1 MSETYIMLEE
11 AAAFENIS
19 YEAMKKKIQR
29 NPQAFKTKNEPAKSG
44 GKDRV
49 LVALS
54 SLSKKARRAHKE
66 AQNIEGRDLVVN
78 KRAIDSMPWYIDV
91 DLNWYIENH
100 GKKYYEAVE
109 LAKVI
114 QKFLN
119 YADENRTEF
128 AQQFAELN
136 NMSLRTLYR
145 YTENYLEA
153 SAWAMKLSKRDGK
166 NYDFFKIL
174 ALCRKPKQSF
184 TFPSLND
191 RVKAF
196 IENLWFDED
205 FAANNGTIEML
216 YGKLEDIGVQ
226 HGWDY
231 PSYQTVAR
239 YINYLMERK
248 RAKNARFL
256 AAKGTREY
264 KNKVMVKASRDSRS
278 LPVMGLVQGDVHT
291 FDCWVKYTYPNGKV
305 TAIKPNL
312 VAWIDIRSRAIVS
325 DVICLHAN
333 AQIMKQSLLK
343 LIYNDIGGQACGVPQ
358 WINIDNGKEY
368 TAETLT
374 GRSRKERV
382 SFDSETKGF
391 YRSIGIQDDIR
402 SLPHQPWSK
411 SYMERFFRTV
421 TDEFTRWM
429 FSYTGTLTGSKTAGK
444 IKKDIRGML
453 ERDELLDMEEFY
465 ELWNKW
471 LTEKYHLKEH
481 SGLKRMKEE
490 WLKPAELF
498 VHAEER
504 YYKPAPPKSYATM
517 LMMKAERVHVY
528 NTGIRKFGY
537 EYRDPE
543 QKLADY
549 VNDKVDIRWDPEDVT
564 RLYVYTLD
572 GQKICEA
579 VSQEL
584 LLIAP
589 KIPQK
594 ALEDHMK
601 AQHNQLKRDR
611 ERLKEYTTPFH
622 EWIEQHVNG
631 PNDAIGG
638 FIIKKEAKKSSVNSN
653 VVALPGDKQ
662 FRDDIK
668 NKKKINQEENEFYKK
683 KAEKVLAMLREVK

>member
-1 MSETYIMLEE
+1 LAESYIILEE

-29 NPQAFKTKNEPAKSG
+29 NPLIFKTKSEPAENG
-44 GKDRV
+44 GKNRV

-66 AQNIEGRDLVVN
+66 AQNIEGRDVVVN
-78 KRAIDSMPWYIDV
+78 ERATATDGVPWYIDV

-136 NMSLRTLYR
+136 DMSPRTLYR
-145 YTENYLEA
+145 YTESYLEA
-153 SAWAMKLSKRDGK
+153 SAWSMKLSKEDGG
-166 NYDFFKIL
+166 NYDFFKVL
-174 ALCRKPKQSF
+174 SLCRKPKQSF

-196 IENLWFDED
+196 IENLWFDKD

-216 YGKLEDIGVQ
+216 YGKLEEIGDQ
-226 HGWDY
+226 HGWEY

-239 YINYLMERK
+239 YIGYLMDKK

-264 KNKVMVKASRDSRS
+264 RNKVMVKASRDTSG
-278 LPVMGLVQGDVHT
+278 LPVMSLVQGDVHT

-312 VAWIDIRSRAIVS
+312 VGWVDVRSRSIVS

-343 LIYNDIGGQACGVPQ
+343 MGYNEIGGKPCGVPLC
-358 WINIDNGKEY
+358 INIDNGKEY

-382 SFDSETKGF
+382 SFDSETVGF
-391 YRSIGIQDDIR
+391 YKSIGIKDDIR
-402 SLPHQPWSK
+402 SLPYQPWSK
-411 SYMERFFRTV
+411 SYIERFFRTV
-421 TDEFTRWM
+421 TDEFTRWLG
-429 FSYTGTLTGSKTAGK
+429 SYTGTLTGSKTAGK
-444 IKKDIRGML
+444 IKKNIPSML
-453 ERDELLDMEEFY
+453 QRDELLDMDEFY
-465 ELWNKW
+465 ELWQNW
-471 LTEKYHLKEH
+471 LHEKYHQEEH
-481 SGLKRMKEE
+481 RGLKKMKEK

-498 VHAEER
+498 ANAEER

-517 LMMKAERVHVY
+517 LMMKADRVHVY
-528 NTGIRKFGY
+528 NTGIRKFGH
-537 EYRDPE
+537 EYRAE
-543 QKLADY
+543 ELSDY
-549 VNDKVDIRWDPEDVT
+549 IGEKVDIRWDPEDIT
-564 RLYVYTLD
+564 KLYVSTTD
-572 GQKICEA
+572 GKKICEA
-579 VSQEL
+579 LSQEL
-584 LLIAP
+584 LLFAP
-589 KIPQK
+589 RVPQK
-594 ALEDHMK
+594 ALEEHMK
-601 AQHNQLKRDR
+601 DQHNQLKRDR
-611 ERLKEYTTPFH
+611 ERLKEFRTTF
-622 EWIEQHVNG
+622 EERIDQHVNG
-631 PNDAIGG
+631 PSDIVG
-638 FIIKKEAKKSSVNSN
+638 FIVKKDGKKSASN

-662 FRDDIK
+662 YREEIR
-668 NKKKINQEENEFYKK
+668 NKKNSAQEENEFYRK
-683 KAEKVLAMLREVK
+683 KAEKALAMLRELG